1 MSLLKKTSA
10 HSFLYMFFQGVGLT
24 ISLISFPIITRIFSV
39 EDYGNLVLV
48 NTTLSLMIAFAKCGI
63 TNSFIRHYPE
73 FTTDGEKRHLYSS
86 ALGGSVLIS
95 AGIVVIYSTALFF
108 LRDLIDAKLLVVL
121 LVVGVIILF
130 RNVEYIFTGFFRAEE
145 RILTLN
151 IVSLLYKVGS
161 LGLGLLVCLL
171 LSRALYGYFLGVVLF
186 EGLMISVLAFMFY
199 GRKVLGPRAVSRD
212 IFRKL
217 YRYGIPL
224 TFFEIAALVN
234 DYSDRFLIKFFLG
247 STQVGIYSAGYN
259 LSLYVKGFLTAPIWM
274 TIFPI
279 YTKLWEETDGR
290 EKTEV
295 FLSQLLKYY
304 FCIGVLIVFTL
315 SLLSGELITILATE
329 KYIEASRVVPFI
341 VSSVIV
347 YGSASIVN
355 AGFYL
360 TKQTKKVA
368 YYTIICASCN
378 ILLNLY
384 FIPHYG
390 IMGAAYSS
398 VISYLLLTVMLAVNS
413 RKLLKITWPFRD
425 ILFYILFAIIMTTV
439 LVSVDFGSNLLNLI
453 LKSILGFFVY
463 STCVFIYDGEIRKI
477 VFSFLRPA
485 TGRN

>member
-10 HSFLYMFFQGVGLT
+10 HSFLYIFFQGLGLT
-24 ISLISFPIITRIFSV
+24 VSLISFPVITRLFSV

-63 TNSFIRHYPE
+63 TNAFIRHYPE
-73 FTTDGEKRHLYSS
+73 FSARGEEKSLYSS
-86 ALGGSVLIS
+86 TLAGSIVIS
-95 AGIVVIYSTALFF
+95 GAIVVLYSAALFL
-108 LRDLIDAKLLVVL
+108 LRDLIDAKLLLVL

-151 IVSLLYKVGS
+151 VVNLLYKVGS

-171 LSRALYGYFLGVVLF
+171 LSRELYGYFLGVIIF
-186 EGLMISVLAFMFY
+186 EALMISALVYMFY
-199 GRKVLGPRAVSRD
+199 GRKVLEPKAVSRD

-217 YRYGIPL
+217 YKYGVPL
-224 TFFEIAALVN
+224 TFFEIAALIN

-259 LSLYVKGFLTAPIWM
+259 LSVYVKGFVTAPIWM

-279 YTKLWEETDGR
+279 YTKLWEEEGGK

-304 FCIGVLIVFTL
+304 FCIGVLIIFVL
-315 SLLSGELITILATE
+315 SLLSSELITILATDR
-329 KYIEASRVVPFI
+329 YIEASRVVPFI

-347 YGSASIVN
+347 YGSAAIIN
-355 AGFYL
+355 AGYYL

-368 YYTIICASCN
+368 YYTLICAACN

-384 FIPHYG
+384 FIPHHG
-390 IMGAAYSS
+390 IMGAAYST
-398 VISYLLLTVMLAVNS
+398 VISYMLLTVILAVNS
-413 RKLLKITWPFRD
+413 RKLLEITWPFRD
-425 ILFYILFAIIMTTV
+425 ILAYVFFAAIMAAAM
-439 LVSVDFGSNLLNLI
+439 VSVDFGSDLLNLVV
-453 LKSILGFFVY
+453 KSVAGTLIY
-463 STCVFIYDGEIRKI
+463 SALVFIYDAEIKKI
-477 VFSFLRPA
+477 VFSFLRSKIA
-485 TGRN
+485 GK